1 MKLAFILPL
10 VPALLAQSFEVA
22 SVKPHQGPL
31 TFRSGPLSVSS
42 PLIRLEG
49 YTVYGLVL
57 DGWHL
62 RDFQLKFAPGIRPE
76 DVADTMYDVAAK
88 APGSQPPRIED
99 VRVMLQNLLTERF
112 GLITHRET
120 KEMPVYDLA
129 IGKNGPR
136 LKAGFGA
143 GRCVVQT
150 AFAPDGR
157 NNNESFSNCPIEQL
171 ADRLGNMIGDRPVL
185 DQTGLTGK
193 YDFRLLAIPEYRTRE
208 GSDPNDI
215 SPLVAV
221 ESLGL
226 KLVPRKG
233 RVEILVVDHFEK
245 PTGN

>member
-1 MKLAFILPL
+1 MKLAFILLL

-31 TFRSGPLSVSS
+31 TFRSGPLTVSS

-57 DGWHL
+57 DAYHI
-62 RDFQLKFAPGIRPE
+62 RDFQLKFAPAIRPE

-88 APGSQPPRIED
+88 APGDRPPRLDD
-99 VRVMLQNLLTERF
+99 VRAMMRNLLAERF
-112 GLITHRET
+112 KLTTHRET
-120 KEMPVYDLA
+120 KEMPVYDLVPA
-129 IGKNGPR
+129 QNGPK
-136 LKAGFGA
+136 LKASSGEGP
-143 GRCVVQT
+143 CIVQT
-150 AFAPDGR
+150 SLAPDGR
-157 NNNESFSNCPIEQL
+157 NNQQTFSNCSIEVL
-171 ADRLGNMIGDRPVL
+171 ADVLVNIMADRPVL
-185 DQTGLTGK
+185 DQTGLTGT

-215 SPLVAV
+215 SALVAV

-226 KLVPRKG
+226 KLVARKG
-233 RVEILVVDHFEK
+233 PVEILVVDHFEK